1 VLFPEENPLRKFLI
15 AAVAAL
21 TVIGLVSVATAQTPG
36 ADLDVK
42 VTPTNAGTKK
52 KPKNSSLALEIV
64 NGDTT
69 RTMNRLT
76 ITLPRTVKLSAKG
89 LTRCSEDTLEASGPS
104 ECPRAA
110 RLGKGLATAKLG
122 VNTDAPQDLTF
133 DVTPVILGAKKL
145 GFYLAARELP
155 VNVLAPGRISGR
167 KLIIDVPQTAQ
178 QPAPGT
184 WAGLVSLEA
193 KLGARKGKN
202 FLLSTTGCTRK
213 KHKVKAAL
221 TFVDNGVSDAG
232 TVNASTTSKC
242 KK

>member
-1 VLFPEENPLRKFLI
+1 LRKFLI

-21 TVIGLVSVATAQTPG
+21 TVIGMVSVATAQTPG

-42 VTPTNAGTKK
+42 RTPADAGTKN

-69 RTMNRLT
+69 RTMSKLT
-76 ITLPRTVKLSAKG
+76 FTLPRTVKLSAKG
-89 LTRCSEDTLEASGPS
+89 LTKCSEEVLEASGPS
-104 ECPRAA
+104 ECPRAS
-110 RLGKGLATAKLG
+110 RLGKGLASAKVG
-122 VNTDAPQDLTF
+122 VNTAAPSDLTF
-133 DVTPVILGAKKL
+133 DVTPVILGPKKL
-145 GFYLAARELP
+145 GFYLAGRELP

-167 KLIIDVPQTAQ
+167 KLIIDVPPQAQ

-193 KLGARKGKN
+193 KLGAKKGRN
-202 FLLSTTGCTRK
+202 FLISSTGCKSK
-213 KHKVKAAL
+213 KHAFKAAL
-221 TFVDNGVSDAG
+221 TFVDNGVSEAG
-232 TVNASTTSKC
+232 VVNASATSKC

>member
-1 VLFPEENPLRKFLI
+1 LRKFLI

-21 TVIGLVSVATAQTPG
+21 TVIGMVSVATAQTPG

-42 VTPTNAGTKK
+42 VTPSDAGTKK

-76 ITLPRTVKLSAKG
+76 VTLPSTVKLSAKG
-89 LTRCSEDTLEASGPS
+89 LTKCSEDTLEASGPK
-104 ECPRAA
+104 ECPRAS

-133 DVTPVILGAKKL
+133 DVTPVILGPKKL

-193 KLGARKGKN
+193 KLGKKKGKN
-202 FLLSTTGCTRK
+202 YLISSTGCKSR
-213 KHKVKAAL
+213 KHKVKATL
-221 TFVDNGVSDAG
+221 TFVDNGVSEAG
-232 TVNASTTSKC
+232 NVNTSTTSKC